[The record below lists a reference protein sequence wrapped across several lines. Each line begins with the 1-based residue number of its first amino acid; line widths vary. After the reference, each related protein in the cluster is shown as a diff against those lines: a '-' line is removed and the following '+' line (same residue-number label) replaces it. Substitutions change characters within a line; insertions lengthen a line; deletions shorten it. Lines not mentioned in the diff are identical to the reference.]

1 MYVTA
6 NATLLFFASRYRWL
20 RFLCVSRLR
29 DLGKGFG
36 EVGKGSRN
44 KSFAAGVGG
53 ISGAFAWN
61 AFLRRGTGLRQ
72 LWFQL
77 LFDVVIS
84 PVFVR
89 AAFLHFLLHPSSLV
103 FARANTAAKVRLR
116 LGNWYVWRFGWDVWT
131 RRGYHPNWIECSY
144 FEDLAVW
151 ELLTD
156 SCASWV
162 VPCLT
167 ATGCIS
173 IICFKR
179 KHKCLRWFYFG
190 TLICTFNLL
199 KQIKSFNKSVY
210 PEL

>member
-156 SCASWV
+156 PARLEWFRVWQPRDVSQLFASNEN
-162 VPCLT
+162 
-167 ATGCIS
+167 IS
-173 IICFKR
+173 VWGDFI
-179 KHKCLRWFYFG
+179 LAPWFVRSIY
-190 TLICTFNLL
+190 
-199 KQIKSFNKSVY
+199 SNK
-210 PEL
+210 